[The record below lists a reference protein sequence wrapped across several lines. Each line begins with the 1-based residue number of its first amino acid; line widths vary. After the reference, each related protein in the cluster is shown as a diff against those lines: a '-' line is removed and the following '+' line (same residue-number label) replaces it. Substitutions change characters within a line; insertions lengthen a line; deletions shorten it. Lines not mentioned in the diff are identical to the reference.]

1 MHASDRLLSLTLERL
16 EILKHLRL
24 LCGERSLLLARESA
38 GDAARLACFLGGLHL
53 GQRLAESI
61 LKLGLNLLLLL
72 DKLIRLS
79 SEFAELAG
87 VLLTTL
93 LGQLRQSL
101 IQLLL
106 SALRGGGSLL
116 LLLLGALLSA
126 LLLLPALLLLGA
138 LLTALLVLRALLHL
152 RGGAFEALNR
162 PVEHLLLLLRL
173 AALLAAL
180 A

>member
-38 GDAARLACFLGGLHL
+38 GDAARLACFLGRLHL

-87 VLLTTL
+87 VLLPTL

-101 IQLLL
+101 VQLLL

-116 LLLLGALLSA
+116 LLLLGTLLLS
-126 LLLLPALLLLGA
+126 ALLLLGA